1 MNESQR
7 KVYLSAMGIDVYYP
21 RAILPGAK
29 PSPAYEFDLIEE
41 GQTLPIDSSS
51 VQEEENKAPDTQLE
65 IAENGSAETESIEQE
80 AAVRAG
86 PDAKVDLIEAAQPE
100 QIKEVEESGELRFA
114 LRYYRVTDS
123 VAVIDEYPLQQ
134 SAHSRD
140 ESLHLLRNIL
150 RALNIEVEVEVLSPE
165 LFSWPLIEGL
175 TEETDSANA
184 AKQALQGFIAG
195 RQEQDGF
202 KNLIVFVG
210 VIDDLLVG
218 PERAENCRDYQIEN
232 SDTFITITQSLQ
244 SMLSFPDL
252 KKDAWHQ
259 LQPVLLRIQSTN

>member
-7 KVYLSAMGIDVYYP
+7 KVYLTAMGIDVYYP

-29 PSPAYEFDLIEE
+29 SSPAYEFDLIEE

-51 VQEEENKAPDTQLE
+51 VQEEESKAPDTQLE

-80 AAVRAG
+80 AAARAG
-86 PDAKVDLIEAAQPE
+86 PDAKVDLIEAEQPE

-134 SAHSRD
+134 SADSRD
-140 ESLHLLRNIL
+140 KSLHLLSNIL
-150 RALNIEVEVEVLSPE
+150 RALNIEVEVLSPE

-218 PERAENCRDYQIEN
+218 PERAENRRDYQIEN

>member
-7 KVYLSAMGIDVYYP
+7 KVYLRAMGIDVYYP

-29 PSPAYEFDLIEE
+29 PSPAYEFDLIEQ
-41 GQTLPIDSSS
+41 GQSLPIESSF
-51 VQEEENKAPDTQLE
+51 VPEEESEDPNTQLE
-65 IAENGSAETESIEQE
+65 IAENQNPETESIKQE
-80 AAVRAG
+80 ESVRTEL
-86 PDAKVDLIEAAQPE
+86 DAKVDLTEAAQPE
-100 QIKEVEESGELRFA
+100 QIKEEGSSELRFS

-134 SAHSRD
+134 SADSRD
-140 ESLHLLRNIL
+140 KSLHLLRNIL
-150 RALNIEVEVEVLSPE
+150 RALNIEVEVLSPE

-218 PERAENCRDYQIEN
+218 PERAENRRDYQIEN

-259 LQPVLLRIQSTN
+259 LQPVLLRIQSAE

>member
-7 KVYLSAMGIDVYYP
+7 KVYLRAMGIDVYYP

-29 PSPAYEFDLIEE
+29 PSPAYEFDLIEP
-41 GQTLPIDSSS
+41 GQSLPIESLF
-51 VQEEENKAPDTQLE
+51 VPEEESEDPNTQLE
-65 IAENGSAETESIEQE
+65 IAENQNPETESIKQE
-80 AAVRAG
+80 VSVRTEL
-86 PDAKVDLIEAAQPE
+86 DAKGDLTEAEQPE
-100 QIKEVEESGELRFA
+100 QIKEEESSELRFSR
-114 LRYYRVTDS
+114 RYFRVTDS

-134 SAHSRD
+134 SADSRD
-140 ESLHLLRNIL
+140 KSLHLLRNIL
-150 RALNIEVEVEVLSPE
+150 RALNIEVEVLSPE

-218 PERAENCRDYQIEN
+218 PERAENRRDYQIEN

-259 LQPVLLRIQSTN
+259 LQPVLLRIQSAE

>member
-7 KVYLSAMGIDVYYP
+7 NVYLSAMGIDVYYP

-29 PSPAYEFDLIEE
+29 PSPAYEFDLIEQ
-41 GQTLPIDSSS
+41 GQSLPIESSF
-51 VQEEENKAPDTQLE
+51 VPEEESEDPNTQLE
-65 IAENGSAETESIEQE
+65 IAENQNPETESIKQE
-80 AAVRAG
+80 VSVLTEL
-86 PDAKVDLIEAAQPE
+86 DAKVDRTEAEQPE
-100 QIKEVEESGELRFA
+100 QIKDEESSELRFS
-114 LRYYRVTDS
+114 LRYFRVTDS

-134 SAHSRD
+134 SADSRD
-140 ESLHLLRNIL
+140 KSLHLLRNIL
-150 RALNIEVEVEVLSPE
+150 RALNIEVEVLSPE
-165 LFSWPLIEGL
+165 LSSWPLIEGL

-218 PERAENCRDYQIEN
+218 PERAENRRDYQIEN

-259 LQPVLLRIQSTN
+259 LQPVLLRIQSAE

>member
-7 KVYLSAMGIDVYYP
+7 KVYLRAMGIDVYYP

-29 PSPAYEFDLIEE
+29 PSPAYEFDLIEQ
-41 GQTLPIDSSS
+41 GQSLPIESSF
-51 VQEEENKAPDTQLE
+51 VPEEESEDPNTQQE
-65 IAENGSAETESIEQE
+65 IAENENAETESIKQE
-80 AAVRAG
+80 VSVRTEL
-86 PDAKVDLIEAAQPE
+86 DAKVDLTEAEQPE
-100 QIKEVEESGELRFA
+100 QIKEEESSELRFS
-114 LRYYRVTDS
+114 LRYFRVTDS

-134 SAHSRD
+134 SADSRD
-140 ESLHLLRNIL
+140 KSLHLLRNIL
-150 RALNIEVEVEVLSPE
+150 RALNIEVEVLSPE

-210 VIDDLLVG
+210 VIDDLLGG
-218 PERAENCRDYQIEN
+218 PERAKNRRDYQIEN

-259 LQPVLLRIQSTN
+259 LQPVLLRIQSAE

>member
-1 MNESQR
+1 MQKSISL
-7 KVYLSAMGIDVYYP
+7 KLSSLKKI
-21 RAILPGAK
+21 K
-29 PSPAYEFDLIEE
+29 
-41 GQTLPIDSSS
+41 
-51 VQEEENKAPDTQLE
+51 EEE
-65 IAENGSAETESIEQE
+65 SS
-80 AAVRAG
+80 
-86 PDAKVDLIEAAQPE
+86 
-100 QIKEVEESGELRFA
+100 ELRFS
-114 LRYYRVTDS
+114 LRYFRVTDS

-134 SAHSRD
+134 SADSRD
-140 ESLHLLRNIL
+140 KSLHLLRNIL
-150 RALNIEVEVEVLSPE
+150 RALNIEVEVLSPE

-218 PERAENCRDYQIEN
+218 PERAENRRDYQIEN

-259 LQPVLLRIQSTN
+259 LQPVLLRIQSAE

>member
-7 KVYLSAMGIDVYYP
+7 KVYLRAMGIDVYYP

-29 PSPAYEFDLIEE
+29 PSPAYEFDLIEQ
-41 GQTLPIDSSS
+41 GQSLPIESSF
-51 VQEEENKAPDTQLE
+51 VPEEESEDPNTQLE
-65 IAENGSAETESIEQE
+65 IAENENAETESIKQE
-80 AAVRAG
+80 ASVRTEL
-86 PDAKVDLIEAAQPE
+86 DAKVDLTEAEQPE
-100 QIKEVEESGELRFA
+100 QKKEEESSELRFS
-114 LRYYRVTDS
+114 LRYFRVTDS

-134 SAHSRD
+134 SADSRD
-140 ESLHLLRNIL
+140 KSLHLLSNIL
-150 RALNIEVEVEVLSPE
+150 RALNIEVEVLSPE

-218 PERAENCRDYQIEN
+218 PERAENRRDYQIEN
-232 SDTFITITQSLQ
+232 SDVFITITQSLQ
-244 SMLSFPDL
+244 FMLSFPDL
-252 KKDAWHQ
+252 KKDVWRQ
-259 LQPVLLRIQSTN
+259 LQPVLLRIQSAG

>member
-29 PSPAYEFDLIEE
+29 PSPTYEFDLIEE
-41 GQTLPIDSSS
+41 RLSLPTESSPY
-51 VQEEENKAPDTQLE
+51 QEEEREDPNTQLKVAKNE
-65 IAENGSAETESIEQE
+65 SAEIESVKQE
-80 AAVRAG
+80 TAARG
-86 PDAKVDLIEAAQPE
+86 ESDATVDLAE
-100 QIKEVEESGELRFA
+100 QKKEEKESSELRFA
-114 LRYYRVTDS
+114 IRYYRVTDS
-123 VAVIDEYPLQQ
+123 VAVIDEYPMQQ

-140 ESLHLLRNIL
+140 ESLRLLRNIL
-150 RALNIEVEVEVLSPE
+150 RALNIDVEAEVLTPE
-165 LFSWPLIEGL
+165 LFSWPLIEGM
-175 TEETDSANA
+175 TEEDNSANA

-195 RQEQDGF
+195 RQDQDGF
-202 KNLIVFVG
+202 KNLILFAG

-218 PERAENCRDYQIEN
+218 PERAENRRDYQIEN

-259 LQPVLLRIQSTN
+259 LQPVLLRIQSAE

>member
-7 KVYLSAMGIDVYYP
+7 KVYLRAMGIDVYYP

-29 PSPAYEFDLIEE
+29 SSPAYEFDLIEE

-51 VQEEENKAPDTQLE
+51 VQEEESKAPDTQLE

-80 AAVRAG
+80 AAARAG
-86 PDAKVDLIEAAQPE
+86 PDAKVDLIEAEQPE
-100 QIKEVEESGELRFA
+100 QKKEEESSELRFS
-114 LRYYRVTDS
+114 LRYFRVTDS

-134 SAHSRD
+134 SADSRD
-140 ESLHLLRNIL
+140 KSLHLLRNIL
-150 RALNIEVEVEVLSPE
+150 RALNIEVEVLSPE

-218 PERAENCRDYQIEN
+218 PERAENRRDYQIEN

-259 LQPVLLRIQSTN
+259 LQPVLLRIQSAE

>member
-7 KVYLSAMGIDVYYP
+7 IVYLRAMGIDVYYP

-65 IAENGSAETESIEQE
+65 IAENGRAEPESIEQE
-80 AAVRAG
+80 AAARAG
-86 PDAKVDLIEAAQPE
+86 PDAKVDLIEAEQPE
-100 QIKEVEESGELRFA
+100 QIKEEESSELRFS
-114 LRYYRVTDS
+114 LRYFRVTDS

-134 SAHSRD
+134 SADSRD
-140 ESLHLLRNIL
+140 KSLHLLRNIL

-218 PERAENCRDYQIEN
+218 PERAENRRDYQIEN
-232 SDTFITITQSLQ
+232 SDTFITITESLQ

>member
-7 KVYLSAMGIDVYYP
+7 KVYLRAMGIDVYYP

-29 PSPAYEFDLIEE
+29 PSPAYEFDLIEQ
-41 GQTLPIDSSS
+41 GQSLPIESSF
-51 VQEEENKAPDTQLE
+51 VPEEESEDPNTQLE
-65 IAENGSAETESIEQE
+65 IAENQNPETESIKQE

-134 SAHSRD
+134 SADSRD
-140 ESLHLLRNIL
+140 KSLHLLRNIL
-150 RALNIEVEVEVLSPE
+150 RALNIEVEVLSPE

-210 VIDDLLVG
+210 GIDDLLVG
-218 PERAENCRDYQIEN
+218 PERAENRRDYQIEN

-259 LQPVLLRIQSTN
+259 LQPVLLRIQSAE